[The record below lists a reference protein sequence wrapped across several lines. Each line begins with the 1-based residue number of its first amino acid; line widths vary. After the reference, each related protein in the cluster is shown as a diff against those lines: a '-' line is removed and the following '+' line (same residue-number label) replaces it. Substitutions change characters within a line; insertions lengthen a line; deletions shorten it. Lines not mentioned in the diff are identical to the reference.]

1 LNTSSGENFLNFT
14 NALTGFLVALA
25 FWISNSTVRKRWYNL
40 IKYRKFDIDNDSI
53 IITVDGL
60 TRGNVD
66 ELTRNS
72 VDDYGSS
79 MSVSLIDR
87 NSRSSSISNRT
98 ISINNSNGILSNDSS
113 YTLRITEAYNNTNS
127 NGIRSNDSAH
137 RITETY
143 NNTNINGTLSNDS
156 SHRITEAL

>member
-1 LNTSSGENFLNFT
+1 MFIVCWGPSIYQYGLLNTSSGENFLNFT

-53 IITVDGL
+53 IITVDGI

-79 MSVSLIDR
+79 ISVSLIDR
-87 NSRSSSISNRT
+87 NSRSSTSISNNT
-98 ISINNSNGILSNDSS
+98 ISTSMCNSNSITNSNGILSNDST
-113 YTLRITEAYNNTNS
+113 YI
-127 NGIRSNDSAH
+127 H
-137 RITETY
+137 RITET
-143 NNTNINGTLSNDS
+143 
-156 SHRITEAL
+156 